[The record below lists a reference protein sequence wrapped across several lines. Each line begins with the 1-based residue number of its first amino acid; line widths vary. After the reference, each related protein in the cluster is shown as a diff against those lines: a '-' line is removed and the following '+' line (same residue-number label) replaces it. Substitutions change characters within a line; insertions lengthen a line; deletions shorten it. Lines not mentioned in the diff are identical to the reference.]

1 MTKLNSYKNIIS
13 DFQEIHLVNLNRSEL
28 EIIENDFVEISN
40 QKEKHNEWSKLFLSQ
55 IIEEYASIKVKSNA
69 YNRKNSYLYN
79 PLNDI
84 PIKEPIH
91 SKLLA
96 KLLNPNAEHG
106 QSNLFLKTF
115 LNYIGIKNPEKGTWI
130 VTAETGRI
138 DILLKRFD
146 PLSIIIIENKSN
158 DAEDQPNQLYR
169 YWFQEIY
176 KRKNKIEYPEEYF
189 QIIYL
194 PASSYKNPTL
204 NSLSKPID
212 LKHLKN
218 LPDIM
223 PIKPK
228 LLRFNPDIT
237 NWLSNSLSMV
247 DSENYRMKEF
257 LTLYIEL
264 WN

>member
-1 MTKLNSYKNIIS
+1 MNKLNTYNDIIS
-13 DFQEIHLVNLNRSEL
+13 DFQETLLGNLNESEL
-28 EIIENDFVEISN
+28 SIIENDFVEIFN
-40 QKEKHNEWSKLFLSQ
+40 IKEKQNEWTKLFLSQ
-55 IIEEYASIKVKSNA
+55 IINEYSSIKAKNNV

-84 PIKEPIH
+84 PIKEPVH
-91 SKLLA
+91 SKILA

-115 LNYIGIKNPEKGTWI
+115 LNYIKIKDPEKGTWI

-194 PASSYKNPTL
+194 PASSYKKPTL
-204 NSLSKPID
+204 NSLSKPVD
-212 LKHLKN
+212 LENMKN
-218 LPDIM
+218 LPDII

-237 NWLSNSLSMV
+237 NWLKNSLSKL
-247 DSENYRMKEF
+247 DKENYRMKEF

>member
-1 MTKLNSYKNIIS
+1 MNKLNTYNDIIS
-13 DFQEIHLVNLNRSEL
+13 DFQEMFLGNLNENEL
-28 EIIENDFVEISN
+28 AIIDNDFVEIIKK
-40 QKEKHNEWSKLFLSQ
+40 QEKQNEWTKLFLSQ
-55 IIEEYASIKVKSNA
+55 IIEKYSSIKVKNNVQ
-69 YNRKNSYLYN
+69 NRKNSYLYN

-91 SKLLA
+91 SKILA

-106 QSNLFLKTF
+106 QSKLFLENF

-130 VTAETGRI
+130 VTAETDRI
-138 DILLKRFD
+138 DILIKRFD

-158 DAEDQPNQLYR
+158 DAKDQPNQLYR
-169 YWFQEIY
+169 YWYQEIY

-194 PASSYKNPTL
+194 PASPYKNPTT
-204 NSLSKPID
+204 NSLSKPD
-212 LKHLKN
+212 YLKNLKN
-218 LPDIM
+218 LPDII
-223 PIKPK
+223 PIRPK

-237 NWLSNSLSMV
+237 NWLDNSISKL
-247 DSENYRMKEF
+247 DSKNHRMKEF